1 MVESKFFEKC
11 TFGAAPHGVKSLPP
25 SDTAAG
31 AWFRHQGGAARR
43 LVLAQHD
50 GRPVSPCHTTA
61 RSFLFF
67 YFFIFKKFL
76 TFLKTTN

>member
-31 AWFRHQGGAARR
+31 AWFRHQGGAAPGSGAARR
-43 LVLAQHD
+43 Q
-50 GRPVSPCHTTA
+50 A
-61 RSFLFF
+61 RIAVPHNSRV
-67 YFFIFKKFL
+67 FFIFLVFH
-76 TFLKTTN
+76 F